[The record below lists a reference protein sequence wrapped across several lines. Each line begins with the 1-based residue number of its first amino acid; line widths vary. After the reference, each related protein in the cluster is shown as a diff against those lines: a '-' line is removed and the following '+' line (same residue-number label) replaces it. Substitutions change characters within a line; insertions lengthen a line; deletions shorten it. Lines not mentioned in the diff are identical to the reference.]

1 MGAQE
6 IIKEAILLE
15 PQDRYMVIESLVNS
29 LDEIDEGIEKLWIE
43 ESEKRLVDYE
53 DGNLETLS
61 ANEVFSKWS

>member
-43 ESEKRLVDYE
+43 ESEKRLADYE
-53 DGNLETLS
+53 DGKLETLS
-61 ANEVFSKWS
+61 VN

>member
-43 ESEKRLVDYE
+43 ESEKRLADYE
-53 DGNLETLS
+53 DGKLETLS